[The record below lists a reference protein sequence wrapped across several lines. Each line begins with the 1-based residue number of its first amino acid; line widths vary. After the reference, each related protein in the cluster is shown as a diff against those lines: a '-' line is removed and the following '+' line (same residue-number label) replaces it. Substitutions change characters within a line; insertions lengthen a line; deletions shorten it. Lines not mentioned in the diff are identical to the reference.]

1 MLNLNTSQMKDN
13 MDMEM
18 RLIGKIMS
26 NPRDYYDCHSLISE
40 EIFTDPLNRKIY
52 KVVSER
58 LDKGDKADM
67 IVISSAIKDPLV
79 DLRVAECM
87 NLDHY
92 AYITKNMVLYLSQE
106 DKKIRLKKLAEL
118 TTKKIDN
125 GDDLFDVI
133 EFVEEQMKSISEVRG
148 SDIPDIKKQL
158 KILHDDIR
166 RRMDSE
172 NMVGL
177 PTGFQS
183 VDKFT
188 GGWQETD
195 FIVIGGASSM
205 GKTSLG
211 LAFCYNCAKV
221 GIPSAVFSYEM
232 GDTQLLQRLVSL
244 ESEVNNRYIMKGAL
258 ESTELNRVDKAIGKL
273 EGVNLFID
281 ECKDSS
287 LRYLLNKIRQY
298 VITKD
303 VKFVL
308 VDYLQLV
315 KGSGT
320 SREQEVAMV
329 ARELKN
335 LAKELNI
342 TIVALSQLSRGVER
356 RDGCR
361 PSLSDLRESG
371 EIEQASDIV
380 MLVYRPEYYGIMA
393 DDSGNSTEGLVDL
406 IFAKGRNI
414 GTGTLP
420 LKFKKEYTKF
430 IDPQDYTEK
439 FISAQPSESF

>member
-1 MLNLNTSQMKDN
+1 MKDN
-13 MDMEM
+13 MEMEK

-26 NPRDYYDCHSLISE
+26 NPRDYYDCHSLISD

-52 KVVSER
+52 RVVSDR
-58 LDKGDKADM
+58 LDKGDKTDM

-87 NLDHY
+87 SSDHY

-106 DKKIRLKKLAEL
+106 DKKIKLKKLAEL

-125 GDDLFDVI
+125 GDDLFNVI
-133 EFVEEQMKSISEVRG
+133 EFVEEQMKTISEIRG

-158 KILHDDIR
+158 KVLHDDIQ
-166 RRMDSE
+166 RRMDSD

-221 GIPSAVFSYEM
+221 GIPSAIFSYEM

-258 ESTELNRVDKAIGKL
+258 ESSELNRVNKAIGKL
-273 EGVNLFID
+273 EGVNLFVD

-298 VITKD
+298 VITKE

-315 KGSGT
+315 KGSGH

-342 TIVALSQLSRGVER
+342 TIVALSQLSRGVDR

-361 PSLSDLRESG
+361 P
-371 EIEQASDIV
+371 
-380 MLVYRPEYYGIMA
+380 
-393 DDSGNSTEGLVDL
+393 T
-406 IFAKGRNI
+406 
-414 GTGTLP
+414 
-420 LKFKKEYTKF
+420 
-430 IDPQDYTEK
+430 
-439 FISAQPSESF
+439 

>member
-1 MLNLNTSQMKDN
+1 MKDN

-52 KVVSER
+52 KVVSDR
-58 LDKGDKADM
+58 LDKGDKTDM
-67 IVISSAIKDPLV
+67 IIISSTIKDPLV

-87 NLDHY
+87 NTDHY

-133 EFVEEQMKSISEVRG
+133 EFVEDQMKTISEIRG

-158 KILHDDIR
+158 KVLHDDIQ
-166 RRMDSE
+166 RRMASD

-211 LAFCYNCAKV
+211 LAFCYNCAKS
-221 GIPSAVFSYEM
+221 GIPAAIFSYEM

-258 ESTELNRVDKAIGKL
+258 ESNELNRVNKAIGKL
-273 EGVNLFID
+273 EGVNLFVD

-308 VDYLQLV
+308 IDYLQLV
-315 KGSGT
+315 KGSGH

-342 TIVALSQLSRGVER
+342 TIVALSQLSRGVDR

-361 PSLSDLRESG
+361 PTLSDLRESG
-371 EIEQASDIV
+371 EIEQASDVV
-380 MLVYRPEYYGIMA
+380 MLVYRPEYYGIMS
-393 DDSGNSTEGLVDL
+393 DDSGRSTEGVVDL

-439 FISAQPSESF
+439 YISANPSESF

>member
-1 MLNLNTSQMKDN
+1 MKDN
-13 MDMEM
+13 TEMEVM
-18 RLIGKIMS
+18 LLGRIMS
-26 NPRDYYDCHSLISE
+26 YPREYYDNHSIITSD
-40 EIFTDPLNRKIY
+40 IFTDPLNKKIY
-52 KVVSER
+52 NVVSSR
-58 LDKGDKADM
+58 LDKGEKVDMVVLSSLVKDSMADYR
-67 IVISSAIKDPLV
+67 I
-79 DLRVAECM
+79 AECYSKDFSHH
-87 NLDHY
+87 NTEH
-92 AYITKNMVLYLSQE
+92 MVLYLSQE
-106 DKKIRLKKLAEL
+106 EKKIRLRRLIDLAHN
-118 TTKKIDN
+118 KINKD
-125 GDDLFDVI
+125 DDLFAILDFI
-133 EFVEEQMKSISEVRG
+133 EAELKPISEVRG

-158 KILHDDIR
+158 KVLHDDIR
-166 RRMDSE
+166 RRMDSDD
-172 NMVGL
+172 MIGL

-211 LAFCYNCAKV
+211 LAFCYNCAKA
-221 GIPSAVFSYEM
+221 GIPAAVFSYEM

-244 ESEVNNRYIMKGAL
+244 ESEVNNRYIMKGTL
-258 ESTELNRVDKAIGKL
+258 EANELTRVDRAIGKL
-273 EGVNLFID
+273 ENTSLFID

-303 VKFVL
+303 VKFFL

-315 KGSGT
+315 KATGA
-320 SREQEVAMV
+320 SREQEVAVV

-335 LAKELNI
+335 IAKELNV

-371 EIEQASDIV
+371 EIEQAADIV
-380 MLVYRPEYYGIMA
+380 MLVYRPEYYGITT
-393 DDSGNSTEGLVDL
+393 DESGQSTEGLVDL

-420 LKFKKEYTKF
+420 LKFKKEFTKF
-430 IDPQDYTEK
+430 VDPQDYEEK
-439 FISAQPSESF
+439 YITAEPIDSF

>member
-52 KVVSER
+52 RVVSER

>member
-1 MLNLNTSQMKDN
+1 MF
-13 MDMEM
+13 
-18 RLIGKIMS
+18 
-26 NPRDYYDCHSLISE
+26 
-40 EIFTDPLNRKIY
+40 EI
-52 KVVSER
+52 V
-58 LDKGDKADM
+58 
-67 IVISSAIKDPLV
+67 
-79 DLRVAECM
+79 
-87 NLDHY
+87 
-92 AYITKNMVLYLSQE
+92 
-106 DKKIRLKKLAEL
+106 
-118 TTKKIDN
+118 
-125 GDDLFDVI
+125 
-133 EFVEEQMKSISEVRG
+133 EFVDEEMKAISDVKG
-148 SDIPDIKKQL
+148 SDIPDIRKQL
-158 KILHDDIR
+158 KVLHDDIQK
-166 RRMDSE
+166 RMSSD

-211 LAFCYNCAKV
+211 LAFCYNCAKA
-221 GIPSAVFSYEM
+221 GIPAAIFSYEM

-244 ESEVNNRYIMKGAL
+244 ESMVNNRYIMKGTL
-258 ESTELNRVDKAIGKL
+258 QDEELKRVDRAIGKL
-273 EGVNLFID
+273 ENTMLFVD

-298 VITKD
+298 VITKQ

-315 KGSGT
+315 KGSGH
-320 SREQEVAMV
+320 SREQEVALV

-335 LAKELNI
+335 IAKELNI
-342 TIVALSQLSRGVER
+342 TIVALSQLSRGVDR
-356 RDGCR
+356 REGSR
-361 PSLSDLRESG
+361 PTLSDLRESG

-380 MLVYRPEYYGIMA
+380 MLVYRPEYYGIMQ
-393 DDSGNSTEGLVDL
+393 DNNGNPTEGLVDL

-420 LKFKKEYTKF
+420 LRFEKEYTKF
-430 IDPQDYTEK
+430 TDPQDYEAK
-439 FISAQPSESF
+439 FISSQPNQAF

>member
-1 MLNLNTSQMKDN
+1 MKDN
-13 MDMEM
+13 MEMEK

-26 NPRDYYDCHSLISE
+26 QPRDYYDCHSLMSE
-40 EIFTDPLNRKIY
+40 DIFSDPLNRKIY
-52 KVVSER
+52 RVVSEK

-87 NLDHY
+87 SSDHY
-92 AYITKNMVLYLSQE
+92 AYMTKNIVLYLSQE

-125 GDDLFDVI
+125 GGDLFDVI
-133 EFVEEQMKSISEVRG
+133 EFVEEQMKSISEIKG

-158 KILHDDIR
+158 KVLHDDIQ
-166 RRMDSE
+166 RRMSSE

-211 LAFCYNCAKV
+211 LAFCYNCAKA
-221 GIPSAVFSYEM
+221 GIPAAVFSYEM

-258 ESTELNRVDKAIGKL
+258 ESSELNRVDTAIGKL
-273 EGVNLFID
+273 EGVSLFID

-298 VITKD
+298 VITKE
-303 VKFVL
+303 VKF
-308 VDYLQLV
+308 
-315 KGSGT
+315 K
-320 SREQEVAMV
+320 
-329 ARELKN
+329 
-335 LAKELNI
+335 
-342 TIVALSQLSRGVER
+342 
-356 RDGCR
+356 
-361 PSLSDLRESG
+361 
-371 EIEQASDIV
+371 
-380 MLVYRPEYYGIMA
+380 
-393 DDSGNSTEGLVDL
+393 
-406 IFAKGRNI
+406 
-414 GTGTLP
+414 
-420 LKFKKEYTKF
+420 
-430 IDPQDYTEK
+430 
-439 FISAQPSESF
+439 

>member
-58 LDKGDKADM
+58 LDKGDKVDM
-67 IVISSAIKDPLV
+67 IIISSAIKDPLV

-125 GDDLFDVI
+125 GDDLFNVI

-258 ESTELNRVDKAIGKL
+258 ESTELNRVDEAIGKL

-287 LRYLLNKIRQY
+287 LRYLLNKVRQY
-298 VITKD
+298 VITKE

-393 DDSGNSTEGLVDL
+393 DDSGKSTEGLVDL

>member
-1 MLNLNTSQMKDN
+1 MKDN
-13 MDMEM
+13 MEMEK

-26 NPRDYYDCHSLISE
+26 SPKDYYDCHSLISE
-40 EIFTDPLNRKIY
+40 HLFCDPLNRKIY
-52 KVVSER
+52 NAISQR
-58 LDKGDKADM
+58 LDKGDSVDM
-67 IVISSAIKDPLV
+67 IVISSSVKDPLV

-87 NLDHY
+87 SSDHY
-92 AYITKNMVLYLSQE
+92 AFITRNMVLYLSQE
-106 DKKIRLKKLAEL
+106 DKKIKLKKLAEI
-118 TTKKIDN
+118 TSKRIDN

-133 EFVEEQMKSISEVRG
+133 DFVDDEMKSISEIKS
-148 SDIPDIKKQL
+148 SDIPDIKEQL
-158 KILHDDIR
+158 KVLHEDIR
-166 RRMDSE
+166 RRIDSDD
-172 NMVGL
+172 MVGL

-195 FIVIGGASSM
+195 LIVVGGASSM

-211 LAFCYNCAKV
+211 LAFSYNCSRA
-221 GIPSAVFSYEM
+221 GIPTAIFSYEM

-244 ESEVNNRYIMKGAL
+244 ESEVNNRYIMKGTL
-258 ESTELNRVDKAIGKL
+258 EGGELNRVDKAIGKL
-273 EGVNLFID
+273 EGISLFID

-315 KGSGT
+315 KGIGS

-335 LAKELNI
+335 IAKELNI
-342 TIVALSQLSRGVER
+342 TIMALSQLSRGVER

-380 MLVYRPEYYGIMA
+380 MLVYRPEYYNILV
-393 DDSGNSTEGLVDL
+393 DDSGKSTEGLVDL

-439 FISAQPSESF
+439 YITAELNESF

>member
-1 MLNLNTSQMKDN
+1 MKDN
-13 MDMEM
+13 IKMEN
-18 RLIGKIMS
+18 RLLGKLIS
-26 NPRDYYDCHSLISE
+26 NSRDYYDHHSLLSE
-40 EIFTDPLNRKIY
+40 SIFKDPLNKKIY
-52 KVVSER
+52 KVLSSN
-58 LDKGDKADM
+58 LDVGDKVDL
-67 IVISSAIKDPLV
+67 ITISSKIKDSLV
-79 DLRVAECM
+79 DVRVAECISS
-87 NLDHY
+87 DHY
-92 AYITKNMVLYLSQE
+92 GYITNNIIVYLSQE
-106 DKKIRLKKLAEL
+106 DKKIRLKNL
-118 TTKKIDN
+118 TETMTKRIDR
-125 GDDLFDVI
+125 GDDLFDMLDFMESEV
-133 EFVEEQMKSISEVRG
+133 KLISEVRG

-158 KILHDDIR
+158 KVLHDDIQK
-166 RRMDSE
+166 RMSSDD
-172 NMVGL
+172 MVGI

-183 VDKFT
+183 IDKFT

-211 LAFCYNCAKV
+211 LAFCYNCTKA

-244 ESEVNNRYIMKGAL
+244 ESSVNNRYIMKGAL
-258 ESTELNRVDKAIGKL
+258 QDDELKRVNTAIGKL
-273 EGVNLFID
+273 ERTNLYVD

-315 KGSGT
+315 KGSGH
-320 SREQEVAMV
+320 SREQEVALV

-335 LAKELNI
+335 IAKELNI
-342 TIVALSQLSRGVER
+342 TIVALSQLSRGVDR
-356 RDGCR
+356 REGSR
-361 PSLSDLRESG
+361 PTLSDLRESG

-380 MLVYRPEYYGIMA
+380 MLVYRPEYYGIMQ
-393 DDSGNSTEGLVDL
+393 DDSGKPTEGLVDL

-420 LKFKKEYTKF
+420 LKFKKEYTRF
-430 IDPQDYTEK
+430 SDPMDYKESY
-439 FISAQPSESF
+439 ISYKPEESF